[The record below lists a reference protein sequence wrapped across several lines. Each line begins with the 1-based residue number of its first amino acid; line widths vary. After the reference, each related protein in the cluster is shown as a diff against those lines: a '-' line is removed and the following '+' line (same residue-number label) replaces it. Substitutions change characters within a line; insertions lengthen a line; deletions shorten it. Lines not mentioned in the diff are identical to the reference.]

1 MTADQLAR
9 IAVLHCITPADLAA
23 LQRLTRAAA
32 VVSSH
37 AATGTL
43 FEGYDGAEPQRTQAC
58 AALDE
63 LEAATHAALGTVRAI
78 ACRQVGVDLDKA
90 TTQELR
96 P

>member
-1 MTADQLAR
+1 MTANQLAR
-9 IAVLHCITPADLAA
+9 TAPLHYITAADLAA
-23 LQRLTRAAA
+23 LQRLAHAAA

-37 AATGTL
+37 ASTGTL
-43 FEGYDGAEPQRTQAC
+43 FQGYDGAEPQRTRAC
-58 AALDE
+58 VALDE